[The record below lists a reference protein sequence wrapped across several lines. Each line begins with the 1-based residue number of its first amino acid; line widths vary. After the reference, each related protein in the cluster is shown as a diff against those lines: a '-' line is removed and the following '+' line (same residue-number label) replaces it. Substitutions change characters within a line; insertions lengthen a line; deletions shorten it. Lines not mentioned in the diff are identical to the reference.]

1 MDLFNGL
8 NPKGEQITK
17 DSLEGDLKFNNFN
30 NFTFSIYQE
39 FKWIYQKFKWIHWK
53 ESSE

>member
-1 MDLFNGL
+1 MDSFNGL

-17 DSLEGDLKFNNFN
+17 DSLEGDLKFNNF
-30 NFTFSIYQE
+30 TFN
-39 FKWIYQKFKWIHWK
+39 IYQKFKWIHWK